1 MPEEQLT
8 RHSFSSLLDD
18 EENDESLEKGGEGS
32 EWEEDDNS
40 ENEDEDEEWKE
51 EDNEENF

>member
-18 EENDESLEKGGEGS
+18 DENDESLEEGGEGS

-40 ENEDEDEEWKE
+40 EDEDEDEEWKE